1 MSSALDHQVAGD
13 HYCRGHIQPIQFIM
27 SNAWDF
33 PLGSSLK
40 YLTRFELKGTPD
52 ADLEKARHYV
62 ELREELVVRPA
73 IVQRVITMDDFIAA
87 QGIRAGDH
95 AAALL
100 ALEMYALRPEPES
113 RAVLFSF
120 IEKLKSCLTTL

>member
-1 MSSALDHQVAGD
+1 MSHALEYQVGGS
-13 HYCRGHIQPIQFIM
+13 HYRRGPIQPIQFIM
-27 SNAWDF
+27 ANAWDF

-40 YLTRFELKGTPD
+40 YLTRFEFKGTPD
-52 ADLEKARHYV
+52 ADLQKAAHYI
-62 ELREELVVRPA
+62 ELREELVARPP

-100 ALEMYALRPEPES
+100 ALEMYVLRPEAES

-120 IEKLKSCLTTL
+120 IEKLKSGLTTL